1 MATPIKNPADA
12 FYNEHVKAQ
21 KTADDCWSMIDLDDP
36 AELYA
41 HMKLQDKANEA
52 WDLYINEVEK
62 RD

>member
-12 FYNEHVKAQ
+12 FYNEYVKAQ
-21 KTADDCWSMIDLDDP
+21 KTADDCWSMIDQVDP
-36 AELYA
+36 AEIYA
-41 HMKLQDKANEA
+41 HMKLQGAANEA